1 VSVTVPTAV
10 SAKDALL
17 LYVTANRSSVSLQAP
32 AGWQSLG
39 QRTDDGILTQVWT
52 RVATSSDSGATV
64 TVNASP
70 ASGMTAQVA
79 AYTNTDATNPIQSVA
94 SAAEGTQRTAH
105 TAPTVTGISPS
116 SWVVSLFSD
125 RASTTGW
132 SVNAPT
138 TDRQF
143 RANVDGQ
150 RVTAFVTDSAGPVGS
165 TTATGVTATATHA
178 SNAATM
184 WTIVLRNEPAP

>member
-39 QRTDDGILTQVWT
+39 QRTDDGMLTQVWA
-52 RVATSSDSGATV
+52 RVATSSDPGALV

-70 ASGMTAQVA
+70 AAGMTAQVA
-79 AYTNTDATNPIQSVA
+79 GYTNTDPANPIQSVA
-94 SAAEGTQRTAH
+94 STSEGAQRAAH
-105 TAPTVTGISPS
+105 TAPTVTGVSAS

-132 SVNAPT
+132 SVSAPT
-138 TDRQF
+138 TARQF

-184 WTIVLRNEPAP
+184 WTIVLRADPAP